1 MGYASI
7 NTLQDVLKEQV
18 FGHTR
23 DAKKA
28 AGRALGTMVELIT
41 YYLLR
46 EWGMG
51 DCVSIERKLPEY
63 GNMNIT
69 HNVEF
74 LLHPII
80 CKSILDIDFTPNLS
94 VGKLKKKVPDNVFDD
109 NSFKKTNVLLDKN
122 LVLRNSCLLAECND
136 KIAIANYKGMD
147 DRQVA
152 WDVSYLYKSPFAMIE
167 CKRVGVED
175 GCKKGPQTIEKAKQ
189 GAYVARMTSSL
200 QKVRDE
206 KGIMNG
212 LVYIDGKPVIMPYEN
227 LMDEIIKSDNLLKNF
242 IMSIGVVS
250 NHGNWFTSENQNKEL
265 KILSQSYDWLI
276 FLTDKGLAQFVT
288 DLLLNPKPCYA
299 QVKKAFEDSY
309 KEGKK
314 TNIFTKSKI
323 SLDAHNAIS
332 SYFSNNIAIIERD
345 WFNIISPE
353 KKNLT
358 NLKDVLCLL
367 KNKDWRIIYDCR

>member
-1 MGYASI
+1 MGYTSI
-7 NTLQDVLKEQV
+7 NTLQEVLKEQV
-18 FGHTR
+18 FCHTK

-28 AGRALGTMVELIT
+28 AGRALGTMVELVT

-63 GNMNIT
+63 GNMDIT

-74 LLHPII
+74 LLHPVI
-80 CKSILDIDFTPNLS
+80 CKNTMNVDFIPPLS
-94 VGKLKKKVPDNVFDD
+94 VVRLKKELSGNGFDD
-109 NSFKKTNVLLDKN
+109 ASLKKTNAVVDKN
-122 LVLRNSCLLAECND
+122 MVLRNACLLAECSD
-136 KIAIANYKGMD
+136 RIAIANCREIDGKK
-147 DRQVA
+147 
-152 WDVSYLYKSPFAMIE
+152 VSFEVSCLYKSPFAMVE
-167 CKRVGVED
+167 CKRVGVEE

-206 KGIMNG
+206 KGVLNG
-212 LVYIDGKPVIMPYEN
+212 LVYMNGMPVIMPYDD
-227 LMDEIIKSDNLLKNF
+227 LMNRIISSNDLLKDF

-265 KILSQSYDWLI
+265 KVLAQSYDWLI
-276 FLTDKGLAQFVT
+276 FLTDDGLSQFIT
-288 DLLLNPKPCYA
+288 ELLLNPKPCYA
-299 QVKKAFEDSY
+299 SVKKAFEDSY

-314 TNIFTKSKI
+314 MNVFTKSKI
-323 SLDAHNAIS
+323 RWDAHCAIS
-332 SYFSNNIAIIERD
+332 SYFSDNINRIEHD

-353 KKNLT
+353 KKSLT
-358 NLKDVLCLL
+358 HLKDILNVLR
-367 KNKDWRIIYDCR
+367 NKDWKVFL